1 MNDLI
6 SKKKTDQAVSQV
18 QVTLNFSPRHFNM
31 IQRCAELSE
40 LSVEEWVL
48 QATEGLLR
56 ADMHEFGTDGF
67 EVGFDN
73 DDIDEVYEE
82 IFGGPE

>member
-1 MNDLI
+1 MNDL
-6 SKKKTDQAVSQV
+6 VS
-18 QVTLNFSPRHFNM
+18 QVTLNLNPQLFKM
-31 IQRCAELSE
+31 IQHCAKLSE

-48 QATEGLLR
+48 QATEGFLR

-82 IFGGPE
+82 IFGGAE